1 MNENIDKY
9 FKKPDRDLINILKDE
24 WKIFDLNLIGQFTK
38 IPNQNFGFFND
49 VRKEQGQILLYP
61 NRIGRVSVFTH
72 ITRNNQNIELED
84 GKYYSFH
91 VKLSSKNERIK
102 NENPFA
108 LIAANN
114 RITEIRDEA
123 LLHYIKHNN
132 PTEIE
137 HKQKKEDIEELHNTL
152 SDASPKILN
161 GYSEL
166 LKNFQIEM
174 YTVPERFIFEL
185 IQNADDMPT
194 ERSQLHVNF
203 KLLNEHLLLFH
214 NGKAFSYNNVDAL
227 CDTANSTKK
236 ADATKTGYK
245 GVGFKSVFSDAYRVF
260 LYSGGYSFR
269 FDKFANKNNNKLWQ
283 IKPIWTEIDDYPN
296 DIKNYPTFF
305 NDEKHNVAFAL
316 EVGAF
321 NIKKYKKIFIELFT
335 NPTFLIF
342 LRNLHFINIVGLNKN
357 VGIERVFKNNFCQF
371 KKYEVES
378 EKYETIATYYIKRY
392 EVKVSK
398 DIQMTLRHSEKVPI
412 RLLNSDS
419 VEISFV
425 AKVEKDNVLPIND
438 AIIFNYLPT
447 RDTNYGFKFFI
458 NGDFLLN
465 NSREFVQANNN
476 PWNEFLF
483 ENIGYY
489 VFKWIEETIEQDSNL
504 AYSIYRIIPPRY
516 TEVDELKN
524 AFNRG
529 FDKALQE
536 IPFILTIDNELK
548 KADEVIIDKAEISK
562 HFGSELFY
570 LLFGSDLK
578 IVHHDIDVSKV
589 SNKDFG
595 IKKIEISDFCER
607 LKAPEGLKIFNEWI
621 ENLDLKQYEDFI
633 GILNDKYLS
642 DRTRDRKL
650 FILDEELN
658 FQSTF
663 WSVKIFIGTN
673 KSYYSANELYD
684 NHNIIP
690 RIQPTFKILKQL
702 IKLDFVST
710 PLKIDTK
717 ENIYSA
723 IEGKIKKHET
733 IFELLNDR
741 IETID
746 NNQKLSPLDKKQ
758 ILESFMSRETKL
770 NGVSR
775 NQISK
780 LEIFFNSEMPIKIL
794 SPTNELLSRSTENK
808 YPEWLES
815 FQICEEEYYPE
826 IDNYNF
832 FISDSEIYTK
842 IIFPYWSQLTQ
853 YVIEENYPINQFY
866 DEVIKYYKIANKE
879 GENELT
885 SLNEKAYV
893 YGQGLFLKKE
903 DVFYHSYLS
912 KSSQFE
918 TLKSGIKKV
927 LNINIPEISI
937 IEFLTKEP
945 FNLKRTSDNNQLLI
959 QNIEAKI
966 DELTED
972 EIRELFLLIQTID
985 VEKAPT
991 MELFHDQQGKIKS
1004 LNKLLSCANQELPY
1018 WLDDFK
1024 IAKSQYH
1031 SDYETLF
1038 LQSDVYSEII
1048 LPHWKSITDKL
1059 LSIDNPDI
1067 TLFYKQITDEF
1078 YVSGKQVVS
1087 DSNSNRAFIYD
1098 GSTFELKEGV
1108 FWHPSFSLA
1117 EAAIEKLTN
1126 RKLPYVSIVRYLENV
1141 NSPFHIALVDNLL
1154 ELLVSGTTDLTQ
1166 KEALSFIDF
1175 AIKTNARIF
1184 DKGYFDGSNNYN
1196 VGKEVVQFNLP
1207 ELNTFITKHFEENY
1221 YPISVSLAE
1230 DNDLSKLGL
1239 IPNDDLKTVIISK
1252 LTQKQQFTDLIDL
1265 VVSWGDSFKKQFW
1278 SQYESSINKVQL
1290 STDNSY
1296 SQQSFEYKLLKLF
1309 LSIYNSDED
1318 ANNLRER
1325 ISINEIILADIET
1338 KEDIDIGDVNL
1349 PYNTII
1355 KAEDNSK
1362 WIDKFIAD
1370 FNDSELESQFFYK
1383 RSEDIHTTAD
1393 LLKATAKF
1401 ADLDQYVFAIYY
1413 AKENDNNYLSCFEN
1427 PYSEVELINH
1437 FYTQKYPF
1445 ELLKSFLK
1453 LWNRNYVHP
1462 ELFAI
1467 KEVEYLPAELKSWH
1481 KEEQEK
1487 LTYLSKLGLNDV
1499 NSNIVKLRKHLK
1511 NPEFKFDILR
1521 LPTNMVLL
1529 KNTLKWIENENIVI
1543 TQQAY
1548 EAISKVYNLI
1558 PEYKP
1563 DIPVLIYNTTENETH
1578 TYKLKTTL
1586 SNPVIGFEALN
1597 GKTEAFKLLNNCDIV
1612 CGIHQIWMNGTCKKI
1627 EINQKPDIQKLAHAQ
1642 KQSDAFQEKWEQETN
1657 LELYFYHGQIPYL
1670 DYIVGYE
1677 TKSIADSDKTTEIDI
1692 VENKIFVNKEQQNN
1706 LRNLFTGF
1714 VEEEKVAKYFLWE
1727 KAFRL
1732 LRYLKQ
1738 ENTDIEIDFAIKD
1751 LKYEQLSFIL
1761 NEMQGYL
1768 FNYSGT
1774 KPEMIKEIFHYLK
1787 GYFTEIIAVYKSIIN
1802 ESFSYQLIN
1811 TKNKKLLSG
1820 LTDCDVKHYSKIL
1833 EISSNQ
1839 EYYIVADY
1847 CKDFVQ
1853 TPKIEISENQL
1864 NLSIDELKQ
1873 WKDEKWQSWQYKDK
1887 YTIKLHSGKIPLKTT
1902 FLNESITEYE
1912 GGNKFRVSGSNTI
1925 IVNAEAINDLHIW
1938 LKDEL
1943 SDEEYTALFTKHVK
1957 ADETIVSKSE
1967 YEEFQRWKKK
1977 SHDDN
1982 SKSNHKKND
1991 SKSKNNYSERF
2002 QEIAILLNP
2011 DLADD
2016 IKRGSNFEAKAK
2028 ILEWLEISNNILP
2041 IENQEL
2047 INEFSFIRNVK
2058 YKLNNTPKTIIAKST
2073 LKSNLNIN
2081 PSEWIELS
2089 KDNSMMI
2096 VWSGN
2101 ESFEVINNQQDVL
2114 DKNPRTL
2121 IRMDSDE
2128 NIINKLEEFAQSNKY
2143 ISSFKFVFNSPL
2155 NVSDE
2160 VSKLKAT
2167 NENIDMDFDDN
2178 YLDNLDLQ

>member
-1 MNENIDKY
+1 MNENIDTY
-9 FKKPDRDLINILKDE
+9 FNKPDRELLQLLKDN
-24 WKIFDLNLIGQFTK
+24 WKMFDLTLIGKFTK
-38 IPNQNFGFFND
+38 NTNQNFGFFND
-49 VRKEQGQILLYP
+49 VRNEQGQILLFP
-61 NRIGRVSVFTH
+61 LRIGRVSVFTPVS
-72 ITRNNQNIELED
+72 RNKEYQEFEI
-84 GKYYSFH
+84 GKYYKFS
-91 VKLSSKNERIK
+91 VRLSTKENRIK

-108 LIAANN
+108 LMTQNN
-114 RITEIRDEA
+114 NIWEVVDET
-123 LLHYIKHNN
+123 LLNYIENSDYK
-132 PTEIE
+132 EIE
-137 HKQKKEDIEELHNTL
+137 AKNKKDDIVELYKTL

-194 ERSQLHVNF
+194 ENTNLHVNF
-203 KLLNEHLLLFH
+203 KLLKEHLLLFH
-214 NGKAFSYNNVDAL
+214 NGKEFSYNNVDAL

-236 ADATKTGYK
+236 ADSTKTGYK
-245 GVGFKSVFSDAYRVF
+245 GVGFKSVFSDAYRVY

-269 FDKFANKNNNKLWQ
+269 FDKFYNKNNNKLWQ
-283 IKPIWTEIDDYPN
+283 IKPIWTTIDNYPN
-296 DIKNYPTFF
+296 DIKRYPTFF

-316 EVGAF
+316 EVGPH
-321 NIKKYKKIFIELFT
+321 NIKKYKKIFIELFAK
-335 NPTFLIF
+335 PTFLIF
-342 LRNLHFINIVGLNKN
+342 LRNLHFINIVGLNRN
-357 VGIERVFKNNFCQF
+357 IGIERVFTNNFCQF
-371 KKYEVES
+371 KKYEIET
-378 EKYETIATYYIKRY
+378 EEYKTIATYYIKRY
-392 EVKVSK
+392 EVKVTR
-398 DIQMTLRHSEKVPI
+398 DIQISLKHSEKVPV
-412 RLLNSDS
+412 RLLNSKS

-425 AKVEKDNVLPIND
+425 AKVEKNIVLPIND

-447 RDTNYGFKFFI
+447 RDTNYGFKFFV

-483 ENIGYY
+483 ENIGYH
-489 VFKWIEETIEQDSNL
+489 VFIWIKETIERENKL
-504 AYSIYRIIPPRY
+504 AHSIYKIIPPRY
-516 TEVDELKN
+516 TENDEIKK
-524 AFNRG
+524 AFNVG
-529 FDKALQE
+529 FDKALKE
-536 IPFILTIDNELK
+536 IPFVLTIDNELK
-548 KADEVIIDKAEISK
+548 KTDEVIIDKSEISK

-578 IVHHDIDVSKV
+578 IVHHEIDISKL
-589 SNKDFG
+589 SQKDFG
-595 IKKIEISDFCER
+595 IKKADISDFCEK
-607 LKAPEGLKIFNEWI
+607 LKTDVGLKIFNEWI
-621 ENLDLKQYEDFI
+621 QNSNQDLTVQVLENFYLSPTNKLHL
-633 GILNDKYLS
+633 LNDKHSFTEAFYNIEFIPCTDNICHSINDFATNDNLIQS
-642 DRTRDRKL
+642 IKRTKNIAPQL
-650 FILDEELN
+650 
-658 FQSTF
+658 
-663 WSVKIFIGTN
+663 VK
-673 KSYYSANELYD
+673 
-684 NHNIIP
+684 
-690 RIQPTFKILKQL
+690 
-702 IKLDFVST
+702 KLDFILT
-710 PLKIDTK
+710 QHILDNGD
-717 ENIYSA
+717 NIYKTIQAS
-723 IEGKIKKHET
+723 GKLKNSEDIYEKVK
-733 IFELLNDR
+733 DR
-741 IETID
+741 IETLD
-746 NNQKLSPLDKKQ
+746 YNNKLDKEDKELLLSNFLKHWGTKKKEIAQ
-758 ILESFMSRETKL
+758 IKL
-770 NGVSR
+770 FQS
-775 NQISK
+775 SK
-780 LEIFFNSEMPIKIL
+780 HIL
-794 SPTNELLSRSTENK
+794 TPTNKLLSRSTEKK
-808 YPEWLES
+808 YPRWLES
-815 FQICEEEYYPE
+815 FQISEEEYYPE

-832 FISDSEIYTK
+832 FISDSKIYTK

-853 YVIEENYPINQFY
+853 YLIEENYPINQFY
-866 DEVIKYYKIANKE
+866 DEVIKYYKIAIKD

-885 SLNEKAYV
+885 SLNEKAFI
-893 YGQGLFLKKE
+893 YGQGLFLQKE
-903 DVFYHSYLS
+903 RVFYHSYLS

-959 QNIEAKI
+959 QNIEAKV

-1024 IAKSQYH
+1024 IAKSEYH

-1048 LPHWKSITDKL
+1048 LPHWKSITGKL

-1078 YVSGKQVVS
+1078 YVSGKQVVA

-1098 GSTFELKEGV
+1098 GSTFELKEGI

-1117 EAAIEKLTN
+1117 EAAIEKLAN
-1126 RKLPYVSIVRYLENV
+1126 RRLPYENIVRYLENV
-1141 NSPFHIALVDNLL
+1141 NSPFHIALADNLL
-1154 ELLVSGTTDLTQ
+1154 ELLESGTTDLTQ

-1184 DKGYFDGSNNYN
+1184 DKGYFDSSNNYN

-1221 YPISVSLAE
+1221 YPISISLAE
-1230 DNDLSKLGL
+1230 GNDLSKLGL
-1239 IPNDDLKTVIISK
+1239 ISNDNLKTEIVK
-1252 LTQKQQFTDLIDL
+1252 RLAQKQQFADLIDL
-1265 VVSWGDSFKKQFW
+1265 IVSWGDSFKKLFW
-1278 SQYESSINKVQL
+1278 TQYESSINKVEL

-1325 ISINEIILADIET
+1325 ISINEIILAEIET

-1370 FNDSELESQFFYK
+1370 FNDSELISKFFYK
-1383 RSEDIHTTAD
+1383 KSEDIHTTAD
-1393 LLKATAKF
+1393 LLKATAKLT
-1401 ADLDQYVFAIYY
+1401 DLNQYVFAIYY

-1427 PYSEVELINH
+1427 PFSEVNLINH

-1445 ELLKSFLK
+1445 ELLKPFLK
-1453 LWNRNYVHP
+1453 LWNRNYVYP
-1462 ELFAI
+1462 EELAL
-1467 KEVEYLPAELKSWH
+1467 KEVEYLPAELKTWH
-1481 KEEQEK
+1481 KEEQDK
-1487 LTYLSKLGLNDV
+1487 LTYLSKLGLNDA
-1499 NSNIVKLRKHLK
+1499 NSNIVKLRKHLR
-1511 NPEFKFDILR
+1511 NSVFKFDILK
-1521 LPTNMVLL
+1521 LPTNVVLL
-1529 KNTLKWIENENIVI
+1529 KNTLKWIESENIVI

-1558 PEYKP
+1558 QEYKP
-1563 DIPVLIYNTTENETH
+1563 DIPVLIYNTIENETH
-1578 TYKLKTTL
+1578 TFKLKTTL
-1586 SNPVIGFEALN
+1586 SNPVIGFETLN

-1612 CGIHQIWMNGTCKKI
+1612 CGIHQTWMNGNCKVLEKI
-1627 EINQKPDIQKLAHAQ
+1627 KKPDIQKLNHAQ
-1642 KQSDAFQEKWEQETN
+1642 KQSDAFQEKWEQETS

-1670 DYIVGYE
+1670 EYIVGYE
-1677 TKSIADSDKTTEIDI
+1677 TNSIAVSDETAEIDI

-1706 LRNLFTGF
+1706 LRDLFTGL

-1732 LRYLKQ
+1732 QSYLKQ
-1738 ENTDIEIDFAIKD
+1738 ENTGIEIDFAVKD

-1768 FNYSGT
+1768 FNDSGT

-1787 GYFTEIIAVYKSIIN
+1787 GYSTEIIAVYKSIIN
-1802 ESFSYQLIN
+1802 EFFSYQLIN

-1820 LTDCDVKHYSKIL
+1820 LTDCDVKHYTKIL

-1839 EYYIVADY
+1839 EYYVVADY

-1864 NLSIDELKQ
+1864 NLSIDELGQ
-1873 WKDEKWQSWQYKDK
+1873 WEDEKWQSWQFKDK
-1887 YTIKLHSGKIPLKTT
+1887 YTIKLHQGKIPLKTI
-1902 FLNESITEYE
+1902 FLDETVSEYE
-1912 GGNKFRVSGSNTI
+1912 GGNKFRVPNDKTI
-1925 IVNAEAINDLHIW
+1925 IVNQETISDLHIW

-1943 SDEEYTALFTKHVK
+1943 SDEEYTSLFTKQVK

-1982 SKSNHKKND
+1982 SKPNHKKND

-2058 YKLNNTPKTIIAKST
+2058 YRLNNTPKTIIAKST

-2178 YLDNLDLQ
+2178 YFDNLDLQ